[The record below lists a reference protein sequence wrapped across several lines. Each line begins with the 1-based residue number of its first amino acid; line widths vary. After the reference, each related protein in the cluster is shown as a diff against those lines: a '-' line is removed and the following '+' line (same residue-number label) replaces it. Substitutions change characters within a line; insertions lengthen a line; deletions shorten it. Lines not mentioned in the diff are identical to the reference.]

1 MSGESVKSS
10 GMAAALTKSCKWLL
24 IVMGV
29 ALVVSE
35 ILEQATNLHRLG
47 YLVGCLFLAVW
58 VASFPLGAI
67 SFFLE
72 KRKKT
77 EEYTWPVLL
86 LVASSILLALALLG
100 MRTMIL

>member
-1 MSGESVKSS
+1 
-10 GMAAALTKSCKWLL
+10 
-24 IVMGV
+24 MGV

-35 ILEQATNLHRLG
+35 ILEQATNLHRRG

-77 EEYTWPVLL
+77 EEYMARPAPGGIVDFVGACASRNEDNDIVNVLTKKPDTFPGGL
-86 LVASSILLALALLG
+86 FA
-100 MRTMIL
+100 R